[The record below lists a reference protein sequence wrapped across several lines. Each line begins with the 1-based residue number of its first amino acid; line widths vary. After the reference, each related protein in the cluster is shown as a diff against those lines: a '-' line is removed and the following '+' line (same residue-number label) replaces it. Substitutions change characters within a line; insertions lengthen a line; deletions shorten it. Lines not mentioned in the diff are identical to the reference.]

1 MDLRVD
7 NERRPDSERL
17 DSPAQPATPAFDQTE
32 DKTH

>member
-17 DSPAQPATPAFDQTE
+17 DFPARPATPAFDQTE
-32 DKTH
+32 DKTD